1 MDIKHKQI
9 VLNDKRVIDV
19 YDDVFLFA
27 EVIAYEKFIKN
38 SLFTTTGF
46 DRVGYKNTNS
56 QINSKYSIEDF
67 NHMGMLNSE
76 GFQFLNAKHNLFN
89 FNDSSDIQ
97 QIRVNLSTPA
107 EANYAHTD
115 FLNGKTFIYYACSE
129 WEVQWGGH
137 TLFLDEQL
145 QDAEYACL
153 YKPGRVVVFD
163 GSIPHMIM
171 TPSVLCPVNRF
182 TFVIQKKLK

>member
-1 MDIKHKQI
+1 MNIKHKQI

-38 SLFTTTGF
+38 SLFTATGF
-46 DRVGYKNTNS
+46 DRAGYKNINT
-56 QINSKYSIEDF
+56 QIHALYSISDF
-67 NHMGMLNSE
+67 QHMGMLNSK
-76 GFQFLNAKHNLFN
+76 GFQFLNKTHELFDLEN
-89 FNDSSDIQ
+89 SNDIQ

-107 EANYAHTD
+107 EANYVHTD
-115 FLNGKTFIYYACSE
+115 FLNGKTFIYYACHE

-137 TLFLDEQL
+137 TLFLDEQM
-145 QDAEYACL
+145 QEAEYTCL

-171 TPSVLCPVNRF
+171 TPSVLCPINRF
-182 TFVIQKKLK
+182 TFVIQKKLN